1 MILEH
6 ALIPI
11 KSGQSK
17 EFEAAFV
24 EARKFIEAAEGFQ
37 KLEMRACIERV
48 DNYLLLVWWT
58 SVEAHMSTAV
68 PRANH
73 PAASRPRASTGTTLL
88 VALLS
93 TSNPVNNPKSATTW

>member
-17 EFEAAFV
+17 EFEVAFAN
-24 EARKFIEAAEGFQ
+24 ARKYIEAAEGFQ

-58 SVEAHMSTAV
+58 DVDAHMKGFRESDAFLQWRGLLGPFFAAPPEV
-68 PRANH
+68 HHYQAPLAPR
-73 PAASRPRASTGTTLL
+73 
-88 VALLS
+88 
-93 TSNPVNNPKSATTW
+93 

>member
-6 ALIPI
+6 ALIPV

-24 EARKFIEAAEGFQ
+24 KARKFIEAAEGFQ
-37 KLEMRACIERV
+37 KLEMRGCIERA

-58 SVEAHMSTAV
+58 SVDAHMKGFRGSDAFLQWRGMLGPFFAAPPEV
-68 PRANH
+68 HHYQAPLAPR
-73 PAASRPRASTGTTLL
+73 
-88 VALLS
+88 
-93 TSNPVNNPKSATTW
+93 